1 MARIIYIMGVAG
13 SGKTTIG
20 QSLALKLGLPFFDG
34 DDFHPPANK
43 AKMEAGIPLHDA
55 DRLPWLQAIHAT
67 AKTNAVLNGAVIT
80 CSALKEIYRV
90 ILSANIESIEW
101 VYLEGDYQTI
111 YDRLIKRADHYMPAG
126 LLQSQYDILEIPKN
140 AITISVDQS
149 PSKQIE
155 LIMQQISLSELG
167 IIGLGIMGK
176 SLAMNF
182 AAQSISVSIFN
193 RHLSGKEENIA
204 LNLIKDNPILKD
216 AKPFDQL
223 AAFVQSLALPRKIIL
238 MVNAGKPVDELID
251 ALQPLLS
258 KGDIIIDCG
267 NSHYL
272 DTARRMNALAI
283 NGLHLIGA
291 GVSGGE
297 EGALKGPSIMPGG
310 KKEIYLQVE
319 HLLTA
324 ISAKSADGNACCN
337 YIGEDGAGHFVKMV
351 HNGIEYAEMQ
361 LLAELYFI
369 MRNGL
374 GKQPDEIAG
383 IFRQWN
389 TGFLKSY
396 LLEITIEILQKK
408 KGQDWVI
415 DDILNVA
422 LSKGTG
428 SWATQTAALLG
439 TPADMLTAALFAR
452 YQSAEEKNT
461 QLQSSSDHT
470 FSKKQLDTLIASEFV
485 DELLQQIANAYHLA
499 RIVNHHQ
506 GFSMIKDACK
516 TYHWDIDLQNL
527 AAIWTNG
534 CIIRSNFMEQLALM
548 PLNKFALLNL
558 PDLQNAI
565 KDHKLALANLTAAS
579 MINGMAIPVFSTAL
593 NYLNAYGSKDSPM
606 NLIQAQRDY
615 FGAHGVI
622 LKSDPDQKQIH
633 INWK

>member
-1 MARIIYIMGVAG
+1 MGRIIYIMGVAG
-13 SGKTTIG
+13 SGKSTIG
-20 QSLALKLGLPFFDG
+20 QSLALTLGLPFFDG
-34 DDFHPPANK
+34 DDFHPLANK

-67 AKTNAVLNGAVIT
+67 AKENAVLNGAVIA

-101 VYLEGDYQTI
+101 IYLDGDYYTI
-111 YDRLIKRADHYMPAG
+111 YNRLIKRANHYMPAG
-126 LLQSQYDILEIPKN
+126 LLQSQFDILEKPKK
-140 AITISVDQS
+140 AITISVNQS
-149 PSKQIE
+149 LAKQIE
-155 LIMQQISLSELG
+155 CIMQQISLSELG

-182 AAQSISVSIFN
+182 AAQSISISIFN
-193 RHLSGKEENIA
+193 RHLAGKEENIA
-204 LNLIKDNPILKD
+204 LNLIKDNLILKD

-223 AAFVQSLALPRKIIL
+223 AAFVQSLALPRKIVL

-258 KGDIIIDCG
+258 EGDIIIDCG

-272 DTARRMNALAI
+272 DTTRRIAALSKS
-283 NGLHLIGA
+283 GLHLIGA

-319 HLLTA
+319 HMLTA
-324 ISAKSADGNACCN
+324 IAAKSADGNACCN

-383 IFRQWN
+383 IFRKWN
-389 TGFLKSY
+389 AGTLKSY

-408 KGQDWVI
+408 EGEHWVI
-415 DDILNVA
+415 DDIKNVA
-422 LSKGTG
+422 VSKGTG

-461 QLQSSSDHT
+461 QLQSLNDHS
-470 FSKKQLDTLIASEFV
+470 FSKKQLVALIVSEFG
-485 DELLQQIANAYHLA
+485 DEPLQQIANAYHLA

-534 CIIRSNFMEQLALM
+534 CIIRSDFMEQLALM
-548 PLNKFALLNL
+548 PLNEFSILNL
-558 PDLQNAI
+558 PVFQNVI
-565 KDHKLALANLTAAS
+565 KDHQLALANLTAAS
-579 MINGMAIPVFSTAL
+579 MINGLAIPVFATAL
-593 NYLNAYGSKDSPM
+593 NYLNAYSSIDSPM

-622 LKSDPDQKQIH
+622 LKSDPYQNQIH